1 MSSPRPPPRPQL
13 LLAEKDCTPSY
24 MAPSC
29 LLPRTLAPSGAI
41 EDAHG
46 RSVSNQQHKLLPFRP
61 TTSSFSSTP
70 RNRHL
75 PLDNHEVADLVTALE
90 TTRNEARHHSSI
102 AQQLRRENERLRA
115 ELEFKNNQL
124 DAILREGGQAPK
136 PGRPVFLPSSP
147 TSTLQDTENLDCVSV
162 DVKNILAFNISA
174 GDISSSG
181 DDITTKAVQTLLRN
195 FDSFNLLS
203 KDDDNID
210 EDGEDKANTLIGEDL
225 LSDDD
230 DSCSYSV

>member
-1 MSSPRPPPRPQL
+1 M
-13 LLAEKDCTPSY
+13 
-24 MAPSC
+24 
-29 LLPRTLAPSGAI
+29 
-41 EDAHG
+41 
-46 RSVSNQQHKLLPFRP
+46 
-61 TTSSFSSTP
+61 
-70 RNRHL
+70 
-75 PLDNHEVADLVTALE
+75 
-90 TTRNEARHHSSI
+90 
-102 AQQLRRENERLRA
+102 
-115 ELEFKNNQL
+115 
-124 DAILREGGQAPK
+124 
-136 PGRPVFLPSSP
+136 FLPSSP